1 MATFCTETFM
11 DLLHHR
17 LATELREQISQG
29 VYGAGER
36 LPGVRAL
43 ARTRRVSIAT
53 VLAAYRRLEDDALIE
68 ARPRSGYYVRA
79 RPNLAVQPPAAST
92 PAAQP
97 SPVTGQELV
106 LSLVK
111 ATNVEGLV
119 QLGAAVPDASFLP
132 TRAVER
138 ALARA
143 ARLHRSRAAA
153 YEFPPGLPEL
163 RRQIARRM
171 VQAGCAIGAEEVVI
185 TNGCQEALVL
195 ALQAVTRPGDV
206 VAIESPTFY
215 GLLQALEALQLEALE
230 IPTDPVEGLSLEALQ
245 LALERWPVKACVAT
259 PSFSNPLGYCMPPAR
274 KRGLLELLGRHGV
287 PLIEDDLYGDLGF
300 GAQRPPPCLALVDG
314 TGCEVIYCSS
324 FSKTLSP
331 GLRVGWILP
340 GRHQPRVEYLK
351 YVLNLAT
358 PTVSQLAL
366 AELLRGGGYERHL
379 RAVRGDYARAVG
391 RMIEAVTRH
400 FPPGTRITQPAGGF
414 VIWVELAPHV
424 DSLELARRARSEG
437 ISIAPGPIF
446 SAAQK
451 YRNFVRIS
459 CACPWNGRIEAA
471 LARLA
476 QLAR

>member
-1 MATFCTETFM
+1 M
-11 DLLHHR
+11 
-17 LATELREQISQG
+17 
-29 VYGAGER
+29 
-36 LPGVRAL
+36 
-43 ARTRRVSIAT
+43 RRVWGGRDGWLT
-53 VLAAYRRLEDDALIE
+53 LALVIDCYTRELLGCDLS
-68 ARPRSGYYVRA
+68 RSG
-79 RPNLAVQPPAAST
+79 
-92 PAAQP
+92 
-97 SPVTGQELV
+97 
-106 LSLVK
+106 K
-111 ATNVEGLV
+111 ATTAE
-119 QLGAAVPDASFLP
+119 AAL
-132 TRAVER
+132 ER

-171 VQAGCAIGAEEVVI
+171 VQAGCAVGADEVVI

-230 IPTDPVEGLSLEALQ
+230 IPTDPVDGLSLEALQ
-245 LALERWPVKACVAT
+245 LALERWPVKAVVAT
-259 PSFSNPLGYCMPPAR
+259 PSFSNPLGYCLSPTR

-287 PLIEDDLYGDLGF
+287 PFIEDDIYGDLGF
-300 GAQRPPPCLALVDG
+300 SAQRPPPCLALAEG
-314 TGCEVIYCSS
+314 TGAEVIYCSS

-340 GRHQPRVEYLK
+340 GRHQSRVEYLK

-358 PTVSQLAL
+358 PTVPQLAM
-366 AELLRGGGYERHL
+366 AELLRGGGVERHL
-379 RAVRGDYARAVG
+379 RAVRGDYARAIA

-446 SAAQK
+446 SATQK

-459 CACPWNGRIEAA
+459 CACPWDRRVEAA
-471 LARLA
+471 LAWLSRWRGEGCGPEHS
-476 QLAR
+476 ARGPERDQSSLIR